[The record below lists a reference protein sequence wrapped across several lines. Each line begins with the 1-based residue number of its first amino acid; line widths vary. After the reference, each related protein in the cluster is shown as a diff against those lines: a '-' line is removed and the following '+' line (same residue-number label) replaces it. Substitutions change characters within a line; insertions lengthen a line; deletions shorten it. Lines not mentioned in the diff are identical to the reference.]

1 MRSAAFCLLLMLC
14 TSCGTLLPA
23 TPGGPKF
30 GPAEAEKQA
39 VHDRLKEATR
49 LFHKDNLGAAQ
60 EMLDPIMGS
69 PYFRQ
74 EITLLA
80 NGIAQRRAFVSR
92 QKATLDSADYAIGEV
107 EERAVLPKTYG
118 QSVTVHPEI
127 DPLSIPVGSMEALY
141 TKRVDLNVFGAD
153 VRTIVMALSEIDGL
167 NIIADEALN
176 SAQTIDVSVKQV
188 PLGELLAYIAANL
201 GIAFHLGENMIWV
214 TAAQQQATGPK
225 LETKIY
231 RLKHG
236 YLAANQAGGGGDDG
250 GGGGGG
256 SFGVQGG
263 GGNRGGGR
271 QASQGRGQIN
281 IERTAQD
288 DLLMALG
295 EFLEDNPDNP
305 ADAKFQ
311 IYRTQGLLMVRNL
324 RQNIR
329 LAEEVMR
336 AFDVVPPQV
345 LIEARFITISRSDL
359 FQLGISVTD
368 IQYEE
373 LDENNI
379 PRLRL
384 GGDGNTL
391 PFDSDAGGN
400 PARLSVAGLLDEVT
414 YSAVLEAI
422 ERARSARTLSA
433 PRITVINNQSATI
446 RKGTTQFYFDEFEG
460 VAGNTT
466 NNNLLGGGGGGG
478 GGVSAIPSGQATQ
491 LDTGIRLDVTPSVGN
506 DLRAV
511 ILAVD
516 AEVSEFVG
524 FETFEVGGSNNGG
537 VLGGSTQQV
546 ARLPIIDE
554 SLITT
559 IAAVNSGETVVLGG
573 TLENQYS
580 ESTSKVPL
588 LGDVPLVGNFFKR
601 YDDME
606 EPAHLLIFLTATV
619 VDRDG
624 RFNLSEPVEVEN
636 VPVRQVIGPES
647 YRAPNIVPPLGG
659 GQ

>member
-1 MRSAAFCLLLMLC
+1 MRPAAFCLLLLLC
-14 TSCGTLLPA
+14 TSCGTLLPSA
-23 TPGGPKF
+23 PGGPKF
-30 GPAEAEKQA
+30 GPAEAEKQS
-39 VHDRLKEATR
+39 VHDRLQEATR

-69 PYFRQ
+69 PHFRQ

-107 EERAVLPKTYG
+107 EERAVLPETYG
-118 QSVTVHPEI
+118 QSITVHPEI
-127 DPLSIPVGSMEALY
+127 DPLKIPMGSMEALY
-141 TKRVDLNVFGAD
+141 DKRVDLNVFGAD

-214 TAAQQQATGPK
+214 TAAQQEATGPK

-236 YLAANQAGGGGDDG
+236 YLAANEGGGEGGGLGGNFGASG
-250 GGGGGG
+250 GGGGN
-256 SFGVQGG
+256 QGG
-263 GGNRGGGR
+263 GGGR
-271 QASQGRGQIN
+271 QNSSGRGQIN

-288 DLLMALG
+288 DLLLALG

-305 ADAKFQ
+305 PDAKFSVF
-311 IYRTQGLLMVRNL
+311 RTQNILMVRNL

-329 LAEEVMR
+329 LAEEIMR
-336 AFDVVPPQV
+336 AFDKIPPQV

-368 IQYEE
+368 VQYEQ

-384 GGDGNTL
+384 GGDGNNL

-537 VLGGSTQQV
+537 VLGGNSQQV

-559 IAAVNSGETVVLGG
+559 IASVNSGETVVLGG

-588 LGDVPLVGNFFKR
+588 LGDVPILGNFFKR

-636 VPVRQVIGPES
+636 VPFRQVIGPES
-647 YRAPNIVPPLGG
+647 YRGTPIIPPTGG

>member
-1 MRSAAFCLLLMLC
+1 MRLVAFCLLMLC
-14 TSCGTLLPA
+14 ASCGTILPA
-23 TPGGPKF
+23 APGGPKF

-49 LFHKDNLGAAQ
+49 LFHRDQLGAAQ
-60 EMLDPIMGS
+60 EMLDPIQDS
-69 PYFRQ
+69 PYFRR

-80 NGIAQRRAFVSR
+80 NGIEQRRAFVSR
-92 QKATLDSADYAIGEV
+92 QKATKDSADYAIGEV
-107 EERAVLPKTYG
+107 QERAVLPKTYG
-118 QSVTVHPEI
+118 QSLTVHPEL
-127 DPLSIPVGSMEALY
+127 DPLKIPVGSMEALY

-176 SAQTIDVSVKQV
+176 SASTIDVSVKQV

-236 YLAANQAGGGGDDG
+236 YLAANEGGGQLG
-250 GGGGGG
+250 GNFG
-256 SFGVQGG
+256 SSGVGG
-263 GGNRGGGR
+263 GGNRGGGGGR
-271 QASQGRGQIN
+271 QNSSGRSQIN

-288 DLLMALG
+288 DLVTALG

-305 ADAKFQ
+305 ADAKFSVF
-311 IYRTQGLLMVRNL
+311 RTQNLLMIRNL
-324 RQNIR
+324 RENIR
-329 LAEEVMR
+329 LAEQIMR

-359 FQLGISVTD
+359 YQLGISVTD
-368 IQYEE
+368 VQYEE

-391 PFDSDAGGN
+391 PFDSDAGGD

-446 RKGTTQFYFDEFEG
+446 RKGTTQFYFDEYEG

-466 NNNLLGGGGGGG
+466 NNNILGNGSG
-478 GGVSAIPSGQATQ
+478 GGVAAIPSGQATQ

-506 DLRAV
+506 DLKAV

-524 FETFEVGGSNNGG
+524 FETFDVGGSTGGGNILNGN
-537 VLGGSTQQV
+537 TQQV

-588 LGDVPLVGNFFKR
+588 LGDVPIVGNLFKR
-601 YDDME
+601 YDDMG

-624 RFNLSEPVEVEN
+624 RFNLSEPVEVDH
-636 VPVRQVIGPES
+636 VPVRQIIGPDS
-647 YRAPNIVPPLGG
+647 YRGILPPAGLGG
-659 GQ
+659 DQ

>member
-1 MRSAAFCLLLMLC
+1 MRLVAFCLLLLC
-14 TSCGTLLPA
+14 CVSCGTLLPA
-23 TPGGPKF
+23 APGGPKF
-30 GPAEAEKQA
+30 TPSEAEKQA

-49 LFHKDNLGAAQ
+49 LFHRDQLGAAQ
-60 EMLDPIMGS
+60 EMLDPIMDS

-80 NGIAQRRAFVSR
+80 NGIEQRRAFVSR

-107 EERAVLPKTYG
+107 QERSVLPKTYG
-118 QSVTVHPEI
+118 QSVTVNPEI
-127 DPLSIPVGSMEALY
+127 DPLRIPTGSMEALY

-176 SAQTIDVSVKQV
+176 SSATIDVSVKQV

-214 TAAQQQATGPK
+214 TAATQQATGPK

-236 YLAANQAGGGGDDG
+236 YLTANESGGQLGGSFGSSG
-250 GGGGGG
+250 GGGGGN
-256 SFGVQGG
+256 FGG
-263 GGNRGGGR
+263 GQNSNGR
-271 QASQGRGQIN
+271 SQIN
-281 IERTAQD
+281 IERTVQD
-288 DLLMALG
+288 DLLLALT

-305 ADAKFQ
+305 ADAKFS
-311 IYRTQGLLMVRNL
+311 IFRTQNLLMIRNL

-329 LAEEVMR
+329 LAEEIMR

-359 FQLGISVTD
+359 YQLGITVTD

-384 GGDGNTL
+384 GADGNSL
-391 PFDSDAGGN
+391 PFDSDAGGD

-460 VAGNTT
+460 VSGGQTV
-466 NNNLLGGGGGGG
+466 NNFGGTGGG
-478 GGVSAIPSGQATQ
+478 GGVAAIPSGQATQ

-524 FETFEVGGSNNGG
+524 FETFDVGGTTNTGGLTGALGVNN
-537 VLGGSTQQV
+537 QQV

-559 IAAVNSGETVVLGG
+559 IASVNSGETVVLGG

-580 ESTSKVPL
+580 ESTSKVPV
-588 LGDVPLVGNFFKR
+588 LGDVPVVGNLFKR
-601 YDDME
+601 YDDMA

-624 RFNLSEPVEVEN
+624 RFNLSEPVEVDH

-647 YRAPNIVPPLGG
+647 YRGILPPAALGG
-659 GQ
+659 DQ